1 MTPTPT
7 VRFLGITRR
16 FPGVVALDDVS
27 FDVAQ
32 GEVHAVCGENG
43 AGKSTLGRI
52 LAGIQHADTGDVL
65 LEGERVHFANPREA
79 MARGVAMVHQELA
92 FCDNLSVAE
101 NLLLSRLPSRWGFV
115 QRGALLRQAEGLLAD
130 VGASGIDPARGM
142 SSLSIA
148 EQQVVQIAAAVAAGA
163 KVVVFDEP
171 TSSLGEGETERLF
184 ALIGVLKQRG
194 VTMLYVSHRM
204 PEIFRLCDSITVLRD
219 GRHVSTRLTSETS
232 ESELV
237 REMIGRPVGQYFGD
251 HSRVAPGDEL
261 LRVEGL
267 SSPRRFHHVTFSLR
281 RGEVLGLAGLVG
293 AGRSEVAQ
301 AIFGLDAEATGQIRV
316 RGDHVTIGSPRNAMA
331 HGVGLVPE
339 DRKKQGLVLGMAS
352 RENTTLASLG
362 TLSQRGF
369 IDRNRER
376 DVAASYFERLRVRAN
391 VMDVPAVTLSGGNQ
405 QKLVIAKWL
414 AAKSEIL
421 LLDEPT
427 RGVDVGAK
435 AELHAWIDKLAAE
448 GRAVL
453 LISSELPE
461 LLNLSTR
468 IIVLREGR
476 MVGELSREEATQ
488 DRLLRLMTG
497 LGSANDHRLATES
510 GDSLA

>member
-1 MTPTPT
+1 MTTTPAI
-7 VRFLGITRR
+7 RFSGVTRR
-16 FPGVVALDDVS
+16 FPGVVALDAVS
-27 FDVAQ
+27 FDVAR

-43 AGKSTLGRI
+43 AGKSTLGKI
-52 LAGIQHADTGDVL
+52 LAGIQRADA
-65 LEGERVHFANPREA
+65 GEMFLDGARIDFTNPRDA
-79 MARGVAMVHQELA
+79 MAKGVAMVHQELA
-92 FCDNLSVAE
+92 FCDNMSVAE
-101 NLLLSRLPSRWGFV
+101 NLLLGRLPQRWGFV
-115 QRGALLRQAEGLLAD
+115 QRGELRRQATALLAD
-130 VGASGIDPARGM
+130 VGASAIDPRRAM

-163 KVVVFDEP
+163 RVVVFDEP

-184 ALIGVLKQRG
+184 ALMAELKRRG

-237 REMIGRPVGQYFGD
+237 REMIGRPVGQYFGS
-251 HSRVAPGDEL
+251 HTRVAAGEEL
-261 LRVEGL
+261 LRIEGL
-267 SSPRRFHHVTFSLR
+267 SSPGKFRDISFSLR

-301 AIFGLDAEATGQIRV
+301 AIFGLDPHATGRIYL
-316 RGDHVTIGSPRNAMA
+316 RGKAVSIGQPRDAMA

-352 RENTTLASLG
+352 CQNTTLAALG
-362 TLSQRGF
+362 SISTRTF
-369 IDRNRER
+369 IDRQRER
-376 DVAASYFERLRVRAN
+376 DVASSYFERLRMRAN

-414 AAKSEIL
+414 AAKSEML

-448 GRAVL
+448 GSAVL

-461 LLNLSTR
+461 LLHLSTR
-468 IIVLREGR
+468 ILVLRAGSL
-476 MVGELSREEATQ
+476 VGALPREDATQ
-488 DRLLRLMTG
+488 DHLLRLMTG
-497 LGSANDHRLATES
+497 LGTT
-510 GDSLA
+510 